1 MATHPFINFSDFRC
15 GTGSRFTFWVSVL
28 HGKFQP
34 PPVGVSCLRGEGTL
48 HPLVYQFIIHPPRC
62 LFRKGERRMATA
74 TPLLQR
80 GKRTQFFSK
89 IRLEGCKNGAE
100 DSVKRIAC
108 DFPPGKVE
116 FFGSYERHECGL
128 RVHYLNTRDRGYW
141 HCEMEKYYLGF
152 SRRY

>member
-1 MATHPFINFSDFRC
+1 MIFFQNGTVEFVCQTDSDWEWCRWIHLDMYCDFEYE
-15 GTGSRFTFWVSVL
+15 GWYTG
-28 HGKFQP
+28 
-34 PPVGVSCLRGEGTL
+34 
-48 HPLVYQFIIHPPRC
+48 
-62 LFRKGERRMATA
+62 
-74 TPLLQR
+74 
-80 GKRTQFFSK
+80 
-89 IRLEGCKNGAE
+89 
-100 DSVKRIAC
+100 DSTNSGNPGLASIAC